1 MKSKN
6 FFPTFYFSLITFH
19 LLSPSYGSGVAVING
34 GGEVGV
40 GGSGVVSGG
49 TAVGVNVG
57 VGDGVGETAVVV
69 GVGVGVGA
77 LGSMVKLMR
86 RGSLWTAVLLF
97 SRRTSQL

>member
-1 MKSKN
+1 MS
-6 FFPTFYFSLITFH
+6 
-19 LLSPSYGSGVAVING
+19 G
-34 GGEVGV
+34 GGDVGV

-49 TAVGVNVG
+49 TAVGVIVG

-86 RGSLWTAVLLF
+86 RGSLCTAVLPF